1 MEENEH
7 IFNKWCWSNWMSVC
21 RRLQID
27 PYLSPCTKLKSKWIK
42 YLNIKPETLN
52 LIEEK
57 VENNLE
63 CTRDNFLNVATA
75 QALRSRI
82 NKCDLMK
89 LKVYVRQQRISVA
102 QSRKHFYQ
110 LYIQQRTN
118 IPNKEFEKLDNKKP
132 DNPTLKW
139 LQT

>member
-1 MEENEH
+1 
-7 IFNKWCWSNWMSVC
+7 MSVC
-21 RRLQID
+21 RRMQID

-82 NKCDLMK
+82 NKWNPMK
-89 LKVYVRQQRISVA
+89 LKRFFKASNIKRTKQQPTEWEKI
-102 QSRKHFYQ
+102 F
-110 LYIQQRTN
+110 TN
-118 IPNKEFEKLDNKKP
+118 STYDRGLIAKI
-132 DNPTLKW
+132 
-139 LQT
+139 